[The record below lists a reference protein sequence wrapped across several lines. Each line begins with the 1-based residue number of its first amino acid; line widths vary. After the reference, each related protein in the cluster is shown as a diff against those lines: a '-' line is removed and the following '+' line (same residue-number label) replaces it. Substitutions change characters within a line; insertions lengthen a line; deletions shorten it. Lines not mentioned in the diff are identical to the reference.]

1 MKQETLIMVAK
12 LRRLAVKQGKSFD
25 VARFVTDLGFAKTVL
40 DDVLDSDDE
49 EVLLTGLTLM
59 RELGFTT
66 VIPVVQAP
74 IQPAVSPAPAVPVP
88 PKTQGNTYIG
98 RLR

>member
-1 MKQETLIMVAK
+1 MKQETLILVAK
-12 LRRLAVKQGKSFD
+12 LRRLAAKQGKSFD

-49 EVLLTGLTLM
+49 EVLLTGLSLM
-59 RELGFTT
+59 KELGFTT
-66 VIPVVQAP
+66 VIPV
-74 IQPAVSPAPAVPVP
+74 APAVIIPVTQSASAAP
-88 PKTQGNTYIG
+88 VSPKTQGNTYIG

>member
-1 MKQETLIMVAK
+1 MKQETLILVAK
-12 LRRLAVKQGKSFD
+12 LRRLAAKQGKSFD

-49 EVLLTGLTLM
+49 EVLLTGLSLM
-59 RELGFTT
+59 KELGFTT

-74 IQPAVSPAPAVPVP
+74 IQAAVSPAPTVPVP